1 MFGPPVLFLSLGK
14 QAKHKSKEKAKTYYI
29 IAAVYLIVG
38 LGVCG
43 SIISS
48 L

>member
-14 QAKHKSKEKAKTYYI
+14 QAKCNNKERAKIYYI
-29 IAAVYLIVG
+29 IATVYLIVG